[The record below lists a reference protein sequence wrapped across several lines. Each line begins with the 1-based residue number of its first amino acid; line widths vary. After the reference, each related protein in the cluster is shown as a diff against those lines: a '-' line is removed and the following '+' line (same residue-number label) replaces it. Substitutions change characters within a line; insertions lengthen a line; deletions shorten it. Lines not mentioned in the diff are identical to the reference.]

1 MNCVSKIISDANI
14 PLKDLS
20 NILSPTEQRDLI
32 EQRHKTKKS
41 YASAYHTI
49 EEMLHLNE
57 RACLIEIIRSGRLF
71 SQK

>member
-41 YASAYHTI
+41 SASACNTI
-49 EEMLHLNE
+49 EEMLHLN
-57 RACLIEIIRSGRLF
+57 
-71 SQK
+71 